1 MRDSRLRLV
10 SFNDDIRISSFT
22 SEFIAQNFEH
32 LLALH
37 YSRQRICSGAIA
49 KPDDVFNGDQGR
61 FRVKRR
67 RLRLFGLR
75 LSVLTFVLFTWY
87 FRCSIRSIA
96 IRTGGPGN
104 PGLAGTI
111 KAYERAA

>member
-1 MRDSRLRLV
+1 MRVRGLRLK
-10 SFNDDIRISSFT
+10 SSNDDIRISSFP
-22 SEFIAQNFEH
+22 SESVAQNFKP
-32 LLALH
+32 LLALPS
-37 YSRQRICSGAIA
+37 SRQRICSGAIA

-87 FRCSIRSIA
+87 FRCSIRFIA

-104 PGLAGTI
+104 PGLAGRI
-111 KAYERAA
+111 KA